1 MPTLPI
7 RVARSPLILLVL
19 LVLGCAGIQ
28 RVPTPPVVAA
38 DPGSVEVSLFL
49 IGDAGA
55 PAPDEPVL
63 IALRNEIKANPS
75 RSATV
80 FLGDNIYPRGMPPEG
95 SPMRTEAERRLKA
108 QVDIATATE
117 TPAYFVLGNHD
128 WAYMSPDGLASARRQ
143 SDFIDEHGAPWATL
157 LPAPG
162 CPGPAFVDIGPNV
175 RVVLID
181 THWWLHPFARHEGDD
196 SPCAATSDLD
206 IINQLNQTII
216 EAGERHVVVVAHHP
230 LRTGGI
236 HGGNLGWSSHVFPLR
251 ELADWLYVPL
261 PVLGSAYALRRSQAG
276 PNQDISGPLYER
288 LRRALN
294 VVFSRRRPLIYAAGH
309 DHNLQ
314 VIEGDD
320 DTARWLLVSGSGI
333 YGHVTRVNWVEGTRY
348 AAPASGYMRADFL
361 RDGRVRLG
369 VRVVD
374 AEGGATERYSL
385 YLIDEEDIEAAGAS
399 EDEGS

>member
-1 MPTLPI
+1 MTMPTI
-7 RVARSPLILLVL
+7 RGAAAPLALLLV
-19 LVLGCAGIQ
+19 VTLGCAGIQ

-38 DPGSVEVSLFL
+38 DPGSVELSLFL

-55 PAPDEPVL
+55 PATDEPVL
-63 IALRNEIKANPS
+63 LALRNEIDANPG

-80 FLGDNIYPRGMPPEG
+80 FLGDNIYPRGMPPEDA
-95 SPMRTEAERRLKA
+95 PMRAEAERRLKA

-117 TPAYFVLGNHD
+117 TPVYFVLGNHD
-128 WAYMSPDGLASARRQ
+128 WAYMSPDGLASAHRQ
-143 SDFIDEHGAPWATL
+143 ADFIDEHGAPWATL

-162 CPGPAFVDIGPNV
+162 CPGPAYVDIGPSV
-175 RVVLID
+175 RLILID
-181 THWWLHPFARHEGDD
+181 TQWWLHPFARPEGDA
-196 SPCAATSDLD
+196 SPCAATGDLD
-206 IINQLNQTII
+206 IINQLNRAMVD
-216 EAGERHVVVVAHHP
+216 AGDRHVVVAAHHP

-236 HGGNLGWSSHVFPLR
+236 HGGNLGWQSHVFPLR
-251 ELADWLYVPL
+251 EFADWLYVPL

-276 PNQDISGPLYER
+276 PNQDISGPLYGR

-320 DTARWLLVSGSGI
+320 DTAQWLLVSGSGI
-333 YGHVTRVNWVEGTRY
+333 YGHVTRVNWVGGTRY
-348 AAPASGYMRADFL
+348 AAPASGYMRVDFL
-361 RDGRVRLG
+361 RNGTVRLG
-369 VRVVD
+369 VRIVD

-385 YLIDEEDIEAAGAS
+385 YLVDEDDVAEANA
-399 EDEGS
+399 EEGS